1 MLGFLLVIVL
11 IKCYLRQ
18 GKWTFPQLLS
28 VSLIKWLKECCTNG
42 KIHLKFKMV
51 QKKQVEITVRQF
63 AMGLLNFCKS
73 CKQRHRLSSFPDYIF
88 KDICIENNQRECI
101 FLEQRSGMLPVEY
114 YKDSV
119 LSRARTKIL
128 TAYYKIIGFSKL
140 RIFLLLC
147 IPLNIS
153 ASSRFCLITLQKYRG
168 LRYWI
173 LLML

>member
-42 KIHLKFKMV
+42 KIHLKMV
-51 QKKQVEITVRQF
+51 QKKQVEIIVRQL
-63 AMGLLNFCKS
+63 AMGLLNFCIS

-101 FLEQRSGMLPVEY
+101 LLEQRSGMLPVEC

-128 TAYYKIIGFSKL
+128 TAHYKIIGFSKL
-140 RIFLLLC
+140 RIFLLLR
-147 IPLNIS
+147 IPLNIL
-153 ASSRFCLITLQKYRG
+153 ASSRFCLITPQKYRG